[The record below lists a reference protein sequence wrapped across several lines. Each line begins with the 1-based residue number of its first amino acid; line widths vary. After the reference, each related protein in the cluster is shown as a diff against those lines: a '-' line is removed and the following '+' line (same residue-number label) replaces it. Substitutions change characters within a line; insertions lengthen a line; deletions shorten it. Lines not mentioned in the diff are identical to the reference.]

1 MSTDLKLGSIDGC
14 VLVRRPLNVTK
25 LRLISRMSV
34 VDIEW

>member
-1 MSTDLKLGSIDGC
+1 MCTDLKLSSVDGR
-14 VLVRRPLNVTK
+14 VLVRRPLNVAK